1 MFRNKILA
9 PRARQYEVRPIG
21 EVKYTPKIKE
31 KRWSKD
37 KELDI
42 RKLWDEE
49 RIHEY
54 HFDPKDTRPIIVID
68 TPPPYPS
75 GKWHV
80 GGAAHYAQIDMIGR
94 YFRMKGYNVFLPFY
108 ADRNGLPVEV
118 QVEKAKKVNPHEL
131 AKTPEGREKFLN
143 MCREFLDEVEKELI
157 NIWRRLGC
165 SFYYIRNGTD
175 SPEYRRIT
183 QATFIELWNRG
194 LIYEA
199 ERPVNW
205 CPRCMTTLS
214 DAELERK
221 EEATL
226 LYYIKFRVKE
236 TGDEIV
242 IATTRPE
249 LLGACDAVI
258 FNPKDERYHHLRGKH
273 AIVPIYNKEVRI
285 IEHPEAK
292 PEFGTGLV
300 MVCSYGDQRDIRL
313 FKELGLK
320 PIILINKDGSLNEKA
335 GILKGL
341 KVKDAKKKIAEELR
355 KRGLLVK
362 IERIKHSIPVCWRCK
377 TPVEFIHVREY
388 FLKQLEFK
396 DELRKVIDEMSFYP
410 EYHKRKLLDWLESIS
425 TDWPISRS
433 RYYGTEIPLWKCTK
447 CGAVVLPKPG
457 KYYVPWKEK
466 APVEKCPKCGA
477 LSENLIGEKKVFDT
491 WFDSSISAL
500 YVSGYLRNNEFFSRA
515 FGNIMRPQGID
526 IISTW
531 LYYSILRIYQ
541 LTGKPAFRWV
551 RITGM
556 GLDEKGEAMHKSKGN
571 VIDPDP
577 YIEKYGADA
586 FRFWAAAA
594 SKLGS
599 DYRFSEQTIRS
610 GSLFATKLWNIAR
623 FISAFPEPGEEEVKL
638 KPIDLMILEELNN
651 LIEKCDKAYSQLDV
665 YEPANSIYQFV
676 WNVFASHYLEAVKRR
691 AYNREN
697 KYSEAEQ
704 KAAWYTLHTVL
715 KNSLK
720 LLAPI
725 MPYITDYLWR
735 KMYSSKSIHL
745 ERFPTSNPQWNKG
758 YAKLLK
764 KFMEVNSAIWG
775 FKKRENMS
783 FAQPIEGVVYIPK
796 ELAPLAEDIKELH
809 RIREIRLGKPEKEAL
824 KIGSEVFLVTS

>member
-1 MFRNKILA
+1 M
-9 PRARQYEVRPIG
+9 PIG
-21 EVKYTPKIKE
+21 EIKYTPKIKE
-31 KRWSKD
+31 KRWNKD
-37 KELDI
+37 KELEI

-49 RIHEY
+49 GIYEF
-54 HFDPKDTRPIIVID
+54 HFDPEDPRPVIVID

-80 GGAAHYAQIDMIGR
+80 GGAAHYTQIDMVGR

-118 QVEKAKKVNPHEL
+118 QVEKVRKINPHEL
-131 AKTPEGREKFLN
+131 AKTPEGREKFLSL
-143 MCREFLDEVEKELI
+143 CREFLDKVERELVSV
-157 NIWRRLGC
+157 WRRLGC
-165 SFYYIRNGTD
+165 SFYYIKDGTD
-175 SPEYRRIT
+175 SPKYRRIT
-183 QATFIELWNRG
+183 QATFIELWEKG

-205 CPRCMTTLS
+205 CPRCRTTLS

-221 EEATL
+221 EEKTL
-226 LYYIKFRVKE
+226 LCYIKFKVKE
-236 TGDEIV
+236 TGEDIV

-249 LLGACDAVI
+249 LLGACNAVI
-258 FNPKDERYHHLRGKH
+258 YNPKDERYYYLQGKH

-313 FKELGLK
+313 FKELNLK
-320 PIILINKDGSLNEKA
+320 PVILINKDGKLNEKS

-341 KVKDAKKKIAEELR
+341 KVKEARNEIIKELK

-362 IERIKHSIPVCWRCK
+362 TEKVEHSIPVCWRCK
-377 TPVEFIHVREY
+377 TPVEFIHVKEY

-396 DELRKVIDEMSFYP
+396 DKLKKVIDKMAFYP
-410 EYHKRKLLDWLESIS
+410 EHHKRKLIDWVESIS

-433 RYYGTEIPLWKCTK
+433 RYYGTEIPLWKCGK
-447 CGAVVLPKPG
+447 CGTIILPKPG
-457 KYYVPWKEK
+457 KYYVPWREK
-466 APVEKCPKCGA
+466 CPIEKCPKCGA
-477 LSENLIGEKKVFDT
+477 SSENMIGEKKVFDT
-491 WFDSSISAL
+491 WFDSSISPL
-500 YVSGYLRNNEFFSRA
+500 YVSGYLRSKEFFEKA
-515 FGNIMRPQGID
+515 FGNIMRPQGLD

-531 LYYSILRIYQ
+531 LYYSILRVYQ
-541 LTGKPAFRWV
+541 ITGKPAFRWV

-577 YIEKYGADA
+577 YVEKYGADA

-599 DYRFSEQTIRS
+599 DYRFSEQTIKS

-623 FISAFPEPGEEEVKL
+623 FISSFPESKKEEVAL
-638 KPIDLMILEELNN
+638 KPLDLMILEELNS
-651 LIEKCDKAYSQLDV
+651 LIEKCDKAYSELDV

-676 WNVFASHYLEAVKRR
+676 WNVFASHYLEAAKRR
-691 AYNREN
+691 AYNRDK
-697 KYSEAEQ
+697 KYGEAEQ

-715 KNSLK
+715 KCTLK

-735 KMYSSKSIHL
+735 KMYSAKSIHI
-745 ERFPTSNPQWNKG
+745 EEFPKPNPEWNKG

-775 FKKRENMS
+775 YKKRSNIS
-783 FAQPIEGVVYIPK
+783 FAQPIEGVVFIPEEMK
-796 ELAPLAEDIKELH
+796 PLADDIKELH
-809 RIREIRLGKPEKEAL
+809 RLEEIRFGKPKVKAL
-824 KIGSEVFLVTS
+824 KIDEDVYLVK